1 MRLSVSENDA
11 LSGTELIGNTCF
23 GASEWFTE
31 MLLQKALVIVGCF
44 ELGDEVR
51 VTPDFVQNFCDA
63 MELTRARMPSVDNDH
78 CEKGSNDQHS
88 DDQPPNFLLR
98 HLPSPLCRRQTTPL
112 LERQP
117 HRL

>member
-11 LSGTELIGNTCF
+11 LSGTELIGSTCF
-23 GASEWFTE
+23 GASEGFTE

-51 VTPDFVQNFCDA
+51 VTPEFVQNFCDA
-63 MELTRARMPSVDNDH
+63 MELTGARVPRADNDRY
-78 CEKGSNDQHS
+78 EKGSNDQHS
-88 DDQPPNFLLR
+88 NDQPQNFLLR
-98 HLPSPLCRRQTTPL
+98 HFPSPLCRQQTTPL

-117 HRL
+117 HQL